1 MALNWTCVTGKR
13 EEEIGVGPGS
23 RGRNSDVTL
32 CGLGITFKL
41 AKIEVSVLFFF
52 LKKEKF
58 LYLFM
63 PQK

>member
-1 MALNWTCVTGKR
+1 MIAMALNWTCVTGER
-13 EEEIGVGPGS
+13 GEEEIGVGPGS

-52 LKKEKF
+52 
-58 LYLFM
+58 
-63 PQK
+63 